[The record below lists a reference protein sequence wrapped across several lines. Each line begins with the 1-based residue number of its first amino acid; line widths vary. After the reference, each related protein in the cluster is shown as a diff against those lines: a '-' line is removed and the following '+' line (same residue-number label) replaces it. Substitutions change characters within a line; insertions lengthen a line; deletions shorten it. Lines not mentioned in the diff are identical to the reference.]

1 MQCIS
6 NYDQTWFYDHM
17 HRMKCQIM
25 DNSITE
31 GSLGF
36 IKNNMGF
43 STGTVGTHGYFSEG
57 ERVT

>member
-6 NYDQTWFYDHM
+6 DYDQTRRYDYM
-17 HRMKCQIM
+17 HRIKCHTM
-25 DNSITE
+25 DSSITE

-43 STGTVGTHGYFSEG
+43 PTGTVYKHGSLREKEGT
-57 ERVT
+57 

>member
-6 NYDQTWFYDHM
+6 NYDQTRFMILCIELNGH
-17 HRMKCQIM
+17 IM
-25 DNSITE
+25 DSSITK

-43 STGTVGTHGYFSEG
+43 STGTV
-57 ERVT
+57 